1 MHPAVNQWS
10 LKSII
15 HEHFKEINY
24 GGNFS
29 LSVFFNKRDIQKFP
43 GSKSTIPFTFKIRYK
58 TIYFYL
64 NMDQFL
70 VLILLDRPA
79 VLGIADPS
87 CLQETPLLLAVSL
100 LDFLLRHWQLL
111 LSFLH
116 WFLLISSTSKCWERA
131 RLGPQN
137 SWLLSPNS
145 LLQYFYMC

>member
-1 MHPAVNQWS
+1 MHPAINQWS

-24 GGNFS
+24 RGN
-29 LSVFFNKRDIQKFP
+29 LFFIKKKREFQKFP
-43 GSKSTIPFTFKIRYK
+43 GSNSTIPFTFKIRYK
-58 TIYFYL
+58 TIYIYL

-70 VLILLDRPA
+70 VLILFDRPA
-79 VLGIADPS
+79 VLGIVDPS
-87 CLQETPLLLAVSL
+87 CLQETPLLLAVTL
-100 LDFLLRHWQLL
+100 LDFLLPHWPLL

-131 RLGPQN
+131 RLRPQN